1 MPAKVIACQVL
12 EADLRPLM
20 PPDTE
25 FESLAISLHNRPRN
39 LAAALKDAV
48 EAADGHY
55 DPIFLG
61 YGLCAQATVGLVAH
75 RSRLVLFRTDDCIG
89 VFLGSSRARREEM
102 ERQPGTYFLTRGYIG
117 DGTGSLFDD
126 YPRLVR
132 RYGEER
138 ARAVMEELFRHY
150 RRLVLVSLPGSE
162 PSEADRDYARMNAE
176 RFGLD
181 YEEKVGSRDLLER
194 MASGRW
200 GGDIAVFG
208 PGEPVTLAAMMATDG
223 TS

>member
-20 PPDTE
+20 PPDTV

-39 LAAALKDAV
+39 LAATLKEAV

-61 YGLCAQATVGLVAH
+61 YGLCAQATVGLVARH
-75 RSRLVLFRTDDCIG
+75 SRLVLFRTDDCIG
-89 VFLGSSRARREEM
+89 VFLGSSRARREEQ

-126 YPRLVR
+126 FPRLVR

-138 ARAVMEELFRHY
+138 ARSVMEELFRHY

-162 PSEADRDYARMNAE
+162 PSEADRAYARANAE
-176 RFGLD
+176 RFGLA

-208 PGEPVTLAAMMATDG
+208 PDEPVTLAAMMAPPTEG
-223 TS
+223 